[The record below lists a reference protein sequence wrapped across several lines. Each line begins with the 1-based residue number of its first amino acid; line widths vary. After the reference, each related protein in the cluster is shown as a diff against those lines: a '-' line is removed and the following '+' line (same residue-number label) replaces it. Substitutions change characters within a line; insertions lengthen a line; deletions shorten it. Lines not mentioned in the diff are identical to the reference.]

1 MKFNIA
7 DLFESLADA
16 IGDREALVCGSQRLT
31 FRALDERA
39 NQLAHFLADRGVGPG
54 DHVGMYL
61 FNCAEFIEGM
71 LAAFKLRAVP
81 ININYRYVA
90 DELRY
95 MFDNADLAALIY
107 HREFAPV
114 VGEVAP
120 EFPGMR
126 VLVHVDDDSRANLS
140 ALPTVPFEEAVAAGS
155 PERDFSE
162 RFEDD
167 LYIIY
172 TGGTTGMPKGVM
184 WRHGDVF
191 FAGLQGG
198 NPGGAPI
205 GKPSELAELARQKN
219 PAMVTMPVA
228 PFIHGAAQW
237 ASLIGMFGGGKV
249 VVQPGRSMSPSLIW
263 ELVERERVNLMTIV
277 GDAMARPLASELAS
291 HPDRYDT
298 SSLIVMGS
306 AGAVFSES
314 VKDELKKHL
323 SNVFFIDSFGSTESG
338 HTGSMTATRSASG
351 SGHPRFQMTDNVTV
365 LDDEKRKVAPGS
377 GVMGMLARKGRLPV
391 GYYKDPK
398 KTAETFVEIDGERW
412 VIPGDMAT
420 LDADGMITVF
430 GRGAVCI
437 NSGGEK
443 IFPEEVE
450 EVLKAHPDLEDAIVV
465 GVPDER
471 WGQRVAAVVQP
482 RSGRSFDRASI
493 DAHCRKHVAGYKVP
507 KDVHRV
513 ERVQRQPS
521 GKPDYKWAKAVATGE
536 IKPNADEEQGR

>member
-16 IGDREALVCGSQRLT
+16 IGEREALVCGEQRLT
-31 FRALDERA
+31 FRHLDERA
-39 NQLAHFLADRGVGPG
+39 NRLAHRLAARGIGAG

-95 MFDNADLAALIY
+95 MLDNADLKALVY
-107 HREFAPV
+107 QREFAPM
-114 VGEVAP
+114 VADVAGG
-120 EFPGMR
+120 FPALR
-126 VLVHVDDDSRANLS
+126 VLIHVEDESGADLGSLDTMGFEDALAGAS
-140 ALPTVPFEEAVAAGS
+140 AERGF
-155 PERDFSE
+155 PERS
-162 RFEDD
+162 EDD

-205 GKPSELAELARQKN
+205 ARAEELAENARQKN

-249 VVQPGRSMSPSLIW
+249 VIQPGRSMNPALIW
-263 ELVERERVNLMTIV
+263 DLVARERVNLMTIV
-277 GDAMARPLASELAS
+277 GDAMARPLATELAA

-306 AGAVFSES
+306 AGAVFSEA
-314 VKDELKKHL
+314 VKDELKRHL
-323 SNVFFIDSFGSTESG
+323 TNVFFIDSFGSTESG

-351 SGHPRFQMTDNVTV
+351 SGHPRFQMTENVTV
-365 LDDEKRKVAPGS
+365 LDDKRRRVAPGS
-377 GVMGMLARKGRLPV
+377 GVMGMLARKGRLPL
-391 GYYKDPK
+391 GYYKDAK
-398 KTAETFVEIDGERW
+398 KTAETFVEIEGERW

-430 GRGAVCI
+430 GRGAICI

-450 EVLKAHPDLEDAIVV
+450 EVLKAHPDVEDAIVV

-482 RSGRSFDRASI
+482 RAGRRPDDDSI
-493 DAHCRKHVAGYKVP
+493 DLHCRKHIAGYKVP
-507 KDVHRV
+507 KDVHVV

-521 GKPDYKWAKAVATGE
+521 GKPDYKWAKAIATGE
-536 IKPNADEEQGR
+536 IEH